1 MDARA
6 RRRST
11 LVAGAIAV
19 VAVLGVVTAWRFT
32 RETRPPRDGRDE
44 RGSAAGTPG
53 NDSPATNAGARDGD
67 MPSSTADA
75 VSPAR
80 ASAPVDH
87 TIRGDTALH
96 DDVRARILAAWR
108 DGIAAARNAQVPVAD
123 TDAAAPGT
131 LEPDYIRSII
141 RDEFVPMARTCYE
154 QQVERQPGAR
164 GRITLAFT
172 ILGDPHAGGIVDDV
186 RLDDRDAGAW
196 DDTFRTCMQETMR
209 TMVFRAPTGN
219 GRVTVRYPFALEP
232 GPRDE

>member
-1 MDARA
+1 MDARTRRKGTLVAVAIVGVFAVMVAWRLARDA
-6 RRRST
+6 RRRNGPGTPASDEPR
-11 LVAGAIAV
+11 
-19 VAVLGVVTAWRFT
+19 AWDADSATTTVRT
-32 RETRPPRDGRDE
+32 RDE
-44 RGSAAGTPG
+44 
-53 NDSPATNAGARDGD
+53 DSPSSRDD
-67 MPSSTADA
+67 D

-80 ASAPVDH
+80 ATAPVAR
-87 TIRGDTALH
+87 TVRGDPALH
-96 DDVRARILAAWR
+96 DEVRARILAAWR
-108 DGIAAARNAQVPVAD
+108 DGIVAARNAQVPVAAA

-131 LEPDYIRSII
+131 LEPEYIRSIV

-186 RLDDRDAGAW
+186 RLDDRDAGTW

-219 GRVTVRYPFALEP
+219 GRVTVRYPFALETDA
-232 GPRDE
+232 RDE